1 MITPIIV
8 GRAAGARS
16 PLAHIPGEDGWPVVG
31 NTLKMLR
38 DPVGRA
44 EAMHRKYGPVHRD
57 HLLGFPNVSL
67 LGPEAN
73 EFVLLDREKNFSSA
87 AGWAPILGR
96 IFPRAL
102 MLMDFEEHRRHRK
115 ALVAAFKPGAM
126 AAYLDAINAGVAARL
141 AEWHAQGRDGAGDI
155 RFFPAIKQLTLDLAA
170 TSFLGIALG
179 PDAAAINRAFI
190 DMIAA
195 TVAVVRAPIPF
206 TPMSKG
212 VRGRA
217 VIVAFLRREIAK
229 RREGDAGDLFSE
241 LCRTGNDDGSLLS
254 DQEIIDHFTFLM
266 GAAHDTLTSSI
277 TSLVQML
284 AMHPDWQERLRA
296 EVVGLGLPA
305 SAGLSAARL
314 AELEQ
319 VEMAFKEALRIHSPF
334 PSILRRALRPF
345 EFDGHAVPGGTLVIV
360 NPAFSHRMPAIW
372 PEPERFD
379 PLRFTRA
386 AIDARHKYA
395 WVPFSGGAHACLGQH
410 FAMMQAKCFFY
421 HLLRTTRISLAPGYA
436 PRWQMWPIPKPRDG
450 LLIRFERAA

>member
-8 GRAAGARS
+8 GRAAGARA

-141 AEWHAQGRDGAGDI
+141 AEWQ
-155 RFFPAIKQLTLDLAA
+155 
-170 TSFLGIALG
+170 
-179 PDAAAINRAFI
+179 
-190 DMIAA
+190 
-195 TVAVVRAPIPF
+195 
-206 TPMSKG
+206 
-212 VRGRA
+212 
-217 VIVAFLRREIAK
+217 
-229 RREGDAGDLFSE
+229 
-241 LCRTGNDDGSLLS
+241 
-254 DQEIIDHFTFLM
+254 
-266 GAAHDTLTSSI
+266 
-277 TSLVQML
+277 
-284 AMHPDWQERLRA
+284 
-296 EVVGLGLPA
+296 
-305 SAGLSAARL
+305 
-314 AELEQ
+314 
-319 VEMAFKEALRIHSPF
+319 
-334 PSILRRALRPF
+334 
-345 EFDGHAVPGGTLVIV
+345 
-360 NPAFSHRMPAIW
+360 
-372 PEPERFD
+372 
-379 PLRFTRA
+379 
-386 AIDARHKYA
+386 
-395 WVPFSGGAHACLGQH
+395 
-410 FAMMQAKCFFY
+410 QAKCFFY

-450 LLIRFERAA
+450 LVIRFERAA